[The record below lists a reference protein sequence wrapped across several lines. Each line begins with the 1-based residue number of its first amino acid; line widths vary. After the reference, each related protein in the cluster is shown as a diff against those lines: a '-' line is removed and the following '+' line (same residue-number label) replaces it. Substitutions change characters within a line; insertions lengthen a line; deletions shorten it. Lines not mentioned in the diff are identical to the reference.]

1 MRLAWVIMQYRVVNG
16 LESGGRGARQH
27 YLSTLQYNLKIPEAS
42 EPVISSSTPQPL
54 WFKRAQLPRSR
65 SPLACAYLA
74 SLTCALPN
82 MPVPNMGSVFLAS
95 LADVLPNVPVVSKP
109 KPIPGDAAGL
119 AQAPI
124 PGDAAGLAQASQT
137 QALPDVPHAGL
148 IRQYRG
154 AQRASLRRPRSR
166 RPRALPVMK
175 KPGTVTKKPMTIV
188 CPQGETQRTLS
199 RRLPVTIVSTEG
211 TRFQTD
217 QEGLEMMKSVDA
229 MVVHLMRE
237 FHMPKNKAVNII
249 LFLGRLGQ
257 KATKEH
263 GAFDF
268 PDAFRVRVLDRGTG
282 AVAPWKSVK
291 VDMKPA
297 FVRKVQGA
305 GLKSAAGTPFAGL

>member
-119 AQAPI
+119 AQA
-124 PGDAAGLAQASQT
+124 SQT

-148 IRQYRG
+148 SPPLAR
-154 AQRASLRRPRSR
+154 
-166 RPRALPVMK
+166 MCDK
-175 KPGTVTKKPMTIV
+175 
-188 CPQGETQRTLS
+188 TLCT
-199 RRLPVTIVSTEG
+199 LI
-211 TRFQTD
+211 
-217 QEGLEMMKSVDA
+217 
-229 MVVHLMRE
+229 
-237 FHMPKNKAVNII
+237 
-249 LFLGRLGQ
+249 
-257 KATKEH
+257 
-263 GAFDF
+263 
-268 PDAFRVRVLDRGTG
+268 FR
-282 AVAPWKSVK
+282 
-291 VDMKPA
+291 
-297 FVRKVQGA
+297 
-305 GLKSAAGTPFAGL
+305 